1 MDPRPAKRLHARAL
15 KLNAQRQSA
24 ENLVALARHCSFS
37 FAPPPWRN
45 REWLYLLSHLH
56 VGGIDH
62 HGEPV
67 SALVSRLLT
76 DHLIENF
83 LKQNS
88 FQVTTLEGNAAQ
100 YKPVT
105 GGLRQ
110 DKHGPR
116 QVGVSIFALHRAAG
130 KTNSPGPLINPF
142 HLHFAF
148 LSEPHTVTLGH
159 VIVLL
164 AEVLITHQSRLR
176 TEDETFL
183 VVYERV

>member
-24 ENLVALARHCSFS
+24 ENVVELAGKLRFY
-37 FAPPPWRN
+37 FAHTPWRN

-56 VGGIDH
+56 VAGIDH

-130 KTNSPGPLINPF
+130 KANAPGSLMNPF
-142 HLHFAF
+142 HLHLGF
-148 LSEPHTVTLGH
+148 LSEPQTITLGH
-159 VIVLL
+159 MIVLL
-164 AEVLITHQSRLR
+164 AEVLISHQSRLR
-176 TEDETFL
+176 TEVWTFL
-183 VVYERV
+183 F